1 MSCLNFIKRSKAE
14 RSRGGKM
21 KYGVSGHDRRIT
33 FSTDNSCLAQ
43 ACQIANSACCTTRK
57 LSTNFLTRK
66 TYVDSMHKLLSA
78 FGGPFPFTQVGP

>member
-33 FSTDNSCLAQ
+33 FRKITLVSLKLA
-43 ACQIANSACCTTRK
+43 R
-57 LSTNFLTRK
+57 
-66 TYVDSMHKLLSA
+66 
-78 FGGPFPFTQVGP
+78 